1 MRLKDIAKLNSWEVA
16 KISELTFF
24 QEGPGVRKKQ
34 YTDEGVKLLNVG
46 NLQEGKLDLS
56 LTDRYISE
64 EEAYGRYSHFLV
76 DEGDLIIA
84 CSGIQI
90 SYFHEKMAFV
100 KKSHLPL
107 CMNTSTMRFKA
118 LNPQKLDINYFSYF
132 LKNIFFKDQLQRLI
146 TGSAQLNFGPSHI
159 KEIDLILPP
168 MEIQEKIVK
177 VLDQAQA
184 LIDNRKEQIEAL
196 DQLIESIFYTMF
208 GNPVRNEK
216 GWEVKKLGTTNEI
229 ITGNTPPRKD
239 VENYGNYIEWIKSDN
254 INTPYTYI
262 TEAKEYL
269 SKIGKEKGRYV
280 PKNSILM
287 TCIAGSLNYIGNV
300 AITDREVAYN
310 QQINGFIPKEYSLYF
325 LYSLFSFSKEFIQNN
340 STSSMKGMIS
350 KGTLSDLEY
359 IVPPLSLQ
367 KEFSQK
373 VEVIEKQKEVL
384 GESLGLM
391 ETNYKS
397 IMDKAFKGQ
406 LFN

>member
-1 MRLKDIAKLNSWEVA
+1 MEWRYLLDVSKINDKRVDEYDGKKKYSATGDIDYNKIINFEEVDYENKPSRANRIVSSGEILFAKMKGTTKVLKITDEIANDYIFSTGFTTLKNKKELNKDYLYYVL
-16 KISELTFF
+16 ISEYF
-24 QEGPGVRKKQ
+24 QNEKDKYSSGATQKAINNTNLKK
-34 YTDEGVKLLNVG
+34 
-46 NLQEGKLDLS
+46 
-56 LTDRYISE
+56 
-64 EEAYGRYSHFLV
+64 
-76 DEGDLIIA
+76 
-84 CSGIQI
+84 
-90 SYFHEKMAFV
+90 
-100 KKSHLPL
+100 
-107 CMNTSTMRFKA
+107 
-118 LNPQKLDINYFSYF
+118 
-132 LKNIFFKDQLQRLI
+132 
-146 TGSAQLNFGPSHI
+146 I
-159 KEIDLILPP
+159 KIPVPP

-184 LIDNRKEQIEAL
+184 LVDKRKEQIETL

-208 GNPVRNEK
+208 GNPIRNEK
-216 GWEVKKLGTTNEI
+216 GWEVKKLGTTTEI

-239 VENYGNYIEWIKSDN
+239 IENYGAHIEWIKSDN

-287 TCIAGSLNYIGNV
+287 TCIAGSLSCIGNV

-325 LYSLFSFSKEFIQNN
+325 LYNLFNLSKEYIQNN

-367 KEFSQK
+367 NEFANK
-373 VEVIEKQKEVL
+373 VETIEKQKEVL

-391 ETNYKS
+391 EVNYRS

>member
-1 MRLKDIAKLNSWEVA
+1 MEWIELGKLANIEIGKTPARKNSKYWKGDYTWVSIADMKDKYISDSRE
-16 KISELTFF
+16 KISKLALKETNIKIVPKGTVIMSFKLSIGKRAITEKDLYTNEAIAAFHIKDGNILEANYLYYVLGFIDLT
-24 QEGPGVRKKQ
+24 R
-34 YTDEGVKLLNVG
+34 D
-46 NLQEGKLDLS
+46 
-56 LTDRYISE
+56 TDR
-64 EEAYGRYSHFLV
+64 AVMGKTLN
-76 DEGDLIIA
+76 
-84 CSGIQI
+84 
-90 SYFHEKMAFV
+90 
-100 KKSHLPL
+100 KS
-107 CMNTSTMRFKA
+107 
-118 LNPQKLDINYFSYF
+118 KLS
-132 LKNIFFKDQLQRLI
+132 R
-146 TGSAQLNFGPSHI
+146 I
-159 KEIDLILPP
+159 KIPVPP
-168 MEIQEKIVK
+168 METQEKIVQA
-177 VLDQAQA
+177 LDQAQA
-184 LIDNRKEQIEAL
+184 LIDKRKEQIEAL

-208 GNPVRNEK
+208 GDPVRNEK
-216 GWEVKKLGTTNEI
+216 GWAVKKLGTTTEI

-239 VENYGNYIEWIKSDN
+239 AENYGNYIEWIKSDN

-287 TCIAGSLNYIGNV
+287 TCIAGSLNCIGNV

-367 KEFSQK
+367 KEFAQK

-384 GESLGLM
+384 EESLELM
-391 ETNYKS
+391 EENYKS

>member
-1 MRLKDIAKLNSWEVA
+1 MEMKYLLEVSKICDKSVGEYSGIKKYSATGDIDYNKIINFEEVDYETKPSRANRMVLGGEILFAKMKGTTKVLKI
-16 KISELTFF
+16 
-24 QEGPGVRKKQ
+24 
-34 YTDEGVKLLNVG
+34 TDEIASEYIFSTGFTTLKNK
-46 NLQEGKLDLS
+46 EDLDRDYLYYV
-56 LTDRYISE
+56 LISDYFQTE
-64 EEAYGRYSHFLV
+64 KDKY
-76 DEGDLIIA
+76 
-84 CSGIQI
+84 CSGATQKAINNTNL
-90 SYFHEKMAFV
+90 KKV
-100 KKSHLPL
+100 KIPV
-107 CMNTSTMRFKA
+107 
-118 LNPQKLDINYFSYF
+118 
-132 LKNIFFKDQLQRLI
+132 
-146 TGSAQLNFGPSHI
+146 
-159 KEIDLILPP
+159 PP
-168 MEIQEKIVK
+168 MELQEKIVK
-177 VLDQAQA
+177 VLDQAQD
-184 LIDNRKEQIEAL
+184 LIDKRKEQIEAL

-208 GNPVRNEK
+208 GDPVRNEK
-216 GWEVKKLGTTNEI
+216 GWAVKKLGTTTEI

-239 VENYGNYIEWIKSDN
+239 AENYGNYIEWIKSDN

-287 TCIAGSLNYIGNV
+287 TCIAGSLNCIGNV

-367 KEFSQK
+367 KEFAQK
-373 VEVIEKQKEVL
+373 VEVIEKQKEAL
-384 GESLGLM
+384 EESLELM
-391 ETNYKS
+391 EENYKS
-397 IMDKAFKGQ
+397 IMNKAFKGQ